1 MKKTIKQ
8 LIENEEGFLKNK
20 SETLIIKKESENFLQ
35 VMKDNPDL
43 ANGFIDD
50 NKVYREDGTEHEL
63 LWEWL
68 IIQEV
73 EEIVQEEIVQEEIV
87 QEEIVQEEIVQEEIK
102 LVKHKK
108 PKLVEE
114 VLEKELPKIKE

>member
-63 LWEWL
+63 LWEWI

-73 EEIVQEEIVQEEIV
+73 EEIV

>member
-1 MKKTIKQ
+1 
-8 LIENEEGFLKNK
+8 
-20 SETLIIKKESENFLQ
+20 
-35 VMKDNPDL
+35 MKDNPDL

-63 LWEWL
+63 LWEWI

-73 EEIVQEEIVQEEIV
+73 EEIVQEEIVQEEI
-87 QEEIVQEEIVQEEIK
+87 K
-102 LVKHKK
+102 LVKHRK